1 MTRKS
6 LNRTLR
12 RVYILLGLVLVI
24 SLTTKIGDHLPWI
37 KNSPYAQLCKD
48 IYEYLKDMALVLVT
62 VVAAY
67 LANVFQ
73 KRSKFVES
81 LEKEWRSIVA
91 TKSVLFTYCA
101 KTYPTT
107 DEFVAA
113 FCRISETL
121 DNMRI
126 VYRNVGETG
135 ELVGLYPYAPLHD
148 MRRAL
153 QSIDPRKTS
162 LISEEQRT
170 LARHAILQSFYAL
183 RETFLEELD
192 LQEPDHPLL
201 IMGARRTKTKGALA
215 RAERAQGRQRQ
226 HNGRGSQADPEIDA
240 FLHQLYDKENSTA
253 KPYRPGAAPAAAA
266 AAGVAAPR

>member
-1 MTRKS
+1 MTRRR

-12 RVYILLGLVLVI
+12 RVYLLLGLVLLI
-24 SLTTKIGDHLPWI
+24 SLATKLGDHVPWVQ
-37 KNSPYAQLCKD
+37 NSPVAGVIKD
-48 IYEYLKDMALVLVT
+48 FYEYLKDMALVFVT

-81 LEKEWRSIVA
+81 LEQEWRNIVS
-91 TKSVLFTYCA
+91 TKSALFTYCA

-107 DEFVAA
+107 DDYVAA

-126 VYRNVGETG
+126 VYRNVGETR
-135 ELVGLYPYAPLHD
+135 ELIGLYPYAPLHD

-162 LISEEQRT
+162 VISDEQRT

-201 IMGARRTKTKGALA
+201 ISGARRTKKSGALS
-215 RAERAQGRQRQ
+215 RAIKRQDKQVAYQGRL
-226 HNGRGSQADPEIDA
+226 SEADPEIDA
-240 FLHQLYDKENSTA
+240 YLLQLYENEKQSE
-253 KPYRPGAAPAAAA
+253 KPYRPAERNGSKPVGADKI
-266 AAGVAAPR
+266 

>member
-1 MTRKS
+1 MTRRG

-12 RVYILLGLVLVI
+12 RVYILLGLVLLI
-24 SLTTKIGDHLPWI
+24 SLATKLGDHVPWVKASSVAGII
-37 KNSPYAQLCKD
+37 KDL
-48 IYEYLKDMALVLVT
+48 YEFLKDMALVFVT

-73 KRSKFVES
+73 KRSKFVEA
-81 LEKEWRSIVA
+81 LEQEWRNIVS
-91 TKSVLFTYCA
+91 TKSALFTYCA

-107 DEFVAA
+107 DDFVAA

-126 VYRNVGETG
+126 VYRNVGETRD
-135 ELVGLYPYAPLHD
+135 LVGLYPYAPLHD

-201 IMGARRTKTKGALA
+201 IMGARRTKKRGAPASAKRKQERQASRQA
-215 RAERAQGRQRQ
+215 RAGE
-226 HNGRGSQADPEIDA
+226 ADPEIDA
-240 FLHQLYDKENSTA
+240 FLQQLYEKENETE
-253 KPYRPGAAPAAAA
+253 KPYRPADRNGAHSAAA
-266 AAGVAAPR
+266 R

>member
-1 MTRKS
+1 MTRRR

-12 RVYILLGLVLVI
+12 RVYFLLGLVLLL
-24 SLTTKIGDHLPWI
+24 SLATKLGDHVPWVKTSPVAGVI
-37 KNSPYAQLCKD
+37 KD
-48 IYEYLKDMALVLVT
+48 VYEYLKDMALVFVT

-81 LEKEWRSIVA
+81 LEQEWRNIVS
-91 TKSVLFTYCA
+91 TKSALFTYCA

-107 DEFVAA
+107 DDFVAA

-126 VYRNVGETG
+126 VYRNVGETR

-162 LISEEQRT
+162 VISEEQRT

-201 IMGARRTKTKGALA
+201 ISGARRTKKSGSLS
-215 RAERAQGRQRQ
+215 RAKKRQDKQEAYQGRLAE
-226 HNGRGSQADPEIDA
+226 ADPEIDA
-240 FLHQLYDKENSTA
+240 FLLQLYDKEKQSE
-253 KPYRPGAAPAAAA
+253 KPYRPAERNGTKPASADKL
-266 AAGVAAPR
+266 

>member
-12 RVYILLGLVLVI
+12 RVYILLSLVLLI
-24 SLTTKIGDHLPWI
+24 SLATKIGDHVPWI
-37 KNSPYAQLCKD
+37 KSSPYAQLCKD
-48 IYEYLKDMALVLVT
+48 IYEYLKDMALVFVT

-67 LANVFQ
+67 LGNVFQ

-81 LEKEWRSIVA
+81 LEKEWRDIVA

-107 DEFVAA
+107 DDFVSA

-126 VYRNVGETG
+126 VYRNVGETS

-162 LISEEQRT
+162 LISDEQRT

-201 IMGARRTKTKGALA
+201 IMGARRTKTRGARP
-215 RAERAQGRQRQ
+215 RAERTQDRQRE
-226 HNGRGSQADPEIDA
+226 HHGRVSQADPEIDA
-240 FLHQLYDKENSTA
+240 FLQQLYEKENGTE
-253 KPYRPGAAPAAAA
+253 KPYRPGVVPA
-266 AAGVAAPR
+266 VAASR